1 MAGKVEDHHHNDT
14 EIASTVIQENA
25 QLKKDLDFANSEIN
39 RLRAKLI
46 IDDEDMP
53 SLSSELLGST
63 KVGSNMKSNNEN
75 EIDTSGRTTN
85 DFMSLKES
93 INLG

>member
-85 DFMSLKES
+85 DFLSLKES